1 MAITH
6 DIRDFDLSLVERA
19 RAAFGHWRA
28 RRAAFQ
34 QVINELSVLSDRE
47 LNDLGLSRY
56 DIPAVA
62 RQAADA
68 A

>member
-1 MAITH
+1 MAIVH
-6 DIRDFDLSLVERA
+6 DIHEFEVSIIDRA

-34 QVINELSVLSDRE
+34 QVIDELSVLSDRD
-47 LNDLGLSRY
+47 LNDLGLSRF
-56 DIPAVA
+56 DIPRVA

>member
-34 QVINELSVLSDRE
+34 QVIDELSVLSDRE